1 MLELKGLKYISTPRP
16 GTRRGG
22 GAALVVNTENFS
34 ISKLNIS
41 IPNNLEIVWGLVKP
55 YEVKVKISKIIVC
68 YFYCL
73 PKSKKKT
80 ALIDHMTF
88 TLQSL
93 RSTFPKTGVVISG
106 DINDLSIERLKTV
119 DPSLKQIVRKGTR
132 GPNILT
138 VVLTDMEVFLEEP
151 VIVKPIDVDDPLKGG
166 VPSDHNGVIV
176 IPRSVSEVPVKRQKI
191 ARIIRPI
198 TSSNIDNI

>member
-1 MLELKGLKYISTPRP
+1 MKF
-16 GTRRGG
+16 
-22 GAALVVNTENFS
+22 N
-34 ISKLNIS
+34 
-41 IPNNLEIVWGLVKP
+41 
-55 YEVKVKISKIIVC
+55 
-68 YFYCL
+68 
-73 PKSKKKT
+73 
-80 ALIDHMTF
+80 
-88 TLQSL
+88 LQSL
-93 RSTFPKTGVVISG
+93 RSTFPKAGVVISG

-138 VVLTDMEVFLEEP
+138 VVLTDLEVFLEEP
-151 VIVKPIDVDDPLKGG
+151 IIGKPIDADDPLKGG

-198 TSSNIDNI
+198 TSANIDNIGQVFTKENWEFMNPDLSSSQLTELFQYFTGVGHFLST